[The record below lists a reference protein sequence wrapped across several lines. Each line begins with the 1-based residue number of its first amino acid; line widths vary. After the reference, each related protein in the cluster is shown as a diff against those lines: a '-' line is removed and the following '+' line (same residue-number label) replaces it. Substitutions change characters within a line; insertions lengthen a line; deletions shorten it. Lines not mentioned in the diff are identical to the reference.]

1 MPLLVLVL
9 VLVLGLVTGGL
20 AQCPDYTEGYFTA
33 WSQSA
38 GCIWAGE
45 L

>member
-1 MPLLVLVL
+1 MSLLVLVTM
-9 VLVLGLVTGGL
+9 LGMVRGGL